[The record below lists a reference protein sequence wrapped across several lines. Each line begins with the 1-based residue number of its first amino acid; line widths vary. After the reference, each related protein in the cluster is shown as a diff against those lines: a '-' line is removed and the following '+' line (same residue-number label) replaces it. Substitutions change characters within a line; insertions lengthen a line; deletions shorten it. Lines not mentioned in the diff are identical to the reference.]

1 MIVYNAELPER
12 TYEDV
17 TICNAAYSSRNYRA
31 AYIDQVYKREPGLRK
46 LLDNAPLWHHHT
58 RILIDVKKQTL
69 EPKQYTCANKGWHLD
84 GRLNTKARSTGDNL
98 YHLILWG
105 GAPTVFIKEPF
116 RLNGSLNIEQ
126 NALASW
132 VNFDCKVKYEVPEYI
147 WHSYG
152 EFHWHRCGKA
162 TVPCTRTFIR
172 ITETDYVKA
181 KKIT

>member
-1 MIVYNAELPER
+1 MIVYNAQLPKR
-12 TYEDV
+12 TYEDKEV
-17 TICNAAYSSRNYRA
+17 CDEAYSSRNYRA
-31 AYIDQVYKREPGLRK
+31 ADINQVYKKELGLQK

-69 EPKQYTCANKGWHLD
+69 EPKQYTCVNKGWHLD
-84 GRLNTKARSTGDNL
+84 GRLNTKPRSTGDNI

-105 GAPTVFIKEPF
+105 GAPTIFIKEPF
-116 RLNGSLNIEQ
+116 RIATLGAEQ
-126 NALASW
+126 NKIAHIL
-132 VNFDCKVKYEVPEYI
+132 NFDSKVKYEVPKYI

-152 EFHWHRCGKA
+152 EYHWHKCGRA

-181 KKIT
+181 QKII